1 MSGNRPNAVPRL
13 ANPALATALS
23 AETRLSGL
31 VGGQGNTGVVFG
43 FVISKQTAPLC
54 GFEKSNAQQRIERPP
69 REGLVACWAM
79 LRLAFQS
86 VVGASRP
93 RVCAGITRATAE
105 HLTARAEK

>member
-1 MSGNRPNAVPRL
+1 L
-13 ANPALATALS
+13 T
-23 AETRLSGL
+23 SGL